1 VARETVLAGVKGASF
16 TLMSS
21 GPGALTGAR
30 AKELRAMLAAL
41 GVGDGTMPDRAALAA
56 GIFQLWRAH
65 LEPQAVT
72 AGVPAPIVAFLA
84 ERMLGNDPYGLV
96 LMARHM
102 LAAPDRTAELARL
115 RDLEMLVIYG
125 ENDNSWS
132 PAAQETMARR
142 LGARR
147 VCIPGAVHSPA
158 VEAPATTAS
167 ALTHFWDEAETIAA
181 KHAASTAGRP

>member
-1 VARETVLAGVKGASF
+1 VAREAVLAGVRQISL

-30 AKELRAMLAAL
+30 AKEVRAMLGAL

-56 GIFQLWRAH
+56 GIFELWRAH
-65 LEPQAVT
+65 LEPRAVT

-96 LMARHM
+96 LMAQHL

-115 RDLEMLVIYG
+115 SQLPILVIYG

-132 PAAQETMARR
+132 PAAQEIMARR
-142 LGARR
+142 LGADR

-181 KHAASTAGRP
+181 KRAANTTGMP